1 MLLRTAVQVSRV
13 VYISYLFSFVVGI
26 FMGTDYLIQGK
37 RAKNRGE
44 WKYMDGSKLE
54 DFYTLWGPQSDP
66 TSSNSKVEFIVLQPR
81 SNYTWTN
88 SDGSESVSGFVCE
101 A

>member
-1 MLLRTAVQVSRV
+1 
-13 VYISYLFSFVVGI
+13 
-26 FMGTDYLIQGK
+26 MGTDYLIQGK
-37 RAKNRGE
+37 RDKNGGE
-44 WKYMDGSKLE
+44 WEYMDGSKVE

-66 TSSNSKVEFIVLQPR
+66 TSSNSREEFIVLQPG